1 MTLQGNLRME
11 FNNKIYELSVKSILL
26 KGVYY
31 FFIHNN
37 EKEDELLSG
46 ETLQFVY
53 DGHLKP
59 PTNSKGEECADISPN
74 IIKAIENMLLE
85 NKQLWNYT

>member
-11 FNNKIYELSVKSILL
+11 FNNRIYELSVKSILL
-26 KGVYY
+26 KGIYY

-37 EKEDELLSG
+37 DKDDGLLSG

-53 DGHLKP
+53 DGQLQP
-59 PTNSKGEECADISPN
+59 PTNSKGENCADIPPE
-74 IIKAIENMLLE
+74 IIKAIESVLLE